1 MSPRFA
7 TQPPRL
13 YHRRRS
19 GTSVFLSFLI
29 HRHLTPSLL
38 SSSRSFPP
46 ILPRVFCSCLPAKH
60 DQSLF
65 PVRRHD
71 TPLLSPFTP
80 TAILEEGL
88 LRQRQVFSA
97 TGRMCDHPSDDYR
110 EIAHVGLSCR
120 SMNFIFSHKTAK
132 IQNKLCICEPMLNL
146 AIYWTMIKNFSRI
159 NQVNLAKNFIRRS
172 PSSKLVKALRRLGT
186 NIKMTIHFSRNSF

>member
-19 GTSVFLSFLI
+19 GTAVLLSFLI

-38 SSSRSFPP
+38 SSSRSFPLV
-46 ILPRVFCSCLPAKH
+46 LPRVFCSCLPAKH

-71 TPLLSPFTP
+71 TPFTP

-88 LRQRQVFSA
+88 LRQRRVLSA

-110 EIAHVGLSCR
+110 EITHVGLSYHF
-120 SMNFIFSHKTAK
+120 MNFVVSQRIVDVSTSKTS
-132 IQNKLCICEPMLNL
+132 CISRRRF
-146 AIYWTMIKNFSRI
+146 IDISTMYQTYCSVLMNFQTI
-159 NQVNLAKNFIRRS
+159 N
-172 PSSKLVKALRRLGT
+172 
-186 NIKMTIHFSRNSF
+186 

>member
-7 TQPPRL
+7 TQPRL

-19 GTSVFLSFLI
+19 GTAVLLSFLI
-29 HRHLTPSLL
+29 YHRHLTPSLL

-46 ILPRVFCSCLPAKH
+46 LLPRVLCSCLPAKH

-65 PVRRHD
+65 PVCRHD
-71 TPLLSPFTP
+71 TPFTP

-88 LRQRQVFSA
+88 LRQRRVLSA

-110 EIAHVGLSCR
+110 EITHVGLSYR
-120 SMNFIFSHKTAK
+120 FMNFLVLQRIVDVSTSK
-132 IQNKLCICEPMLNL
+132 ISCASERL
-146 AIYWTMIKNFSRI
+146 YRR
-159 NQVNLAKNFIRRS
+159 FIDVS
-172 PSSKLVKALRRLGT
+172 
-186 NIKMTIHFSRNSF
+186 NYY

>member
-19 GTSVFLSFLI
+19 GTAVFLSFLI
-29 HRHLTPSLL
+29 YRHLTPSLL
-38 SSSRSFPP
+38 SSSRSFPLV
-46 ILPRVFCSCLPAKH
+46 LPRVFCSCLPAKH

-71 TPLLSPFTP
+71 TPFTL
-80 TAILEEGL
+80 TTILEEGL
-88 LRQRQVFSA
+88 LRQRRVLSA

-110 EIAHVGLSCR
+110 EITHVGLSYR
-120 SMNFIFSHKTAK
+120 FMNFVVSQKMFRHPKGVVFLRI
-132 IQNKLCICEPMLNL
+132 CIDISVMC
-146 AIYWTMIKNFSRI
+146 
-159 NQVNLAKNFIRRS
+159 
-172 PSSKLVKALRRLGT
+172 
-186 NIKMTIHFSRNSF
+186 

>member
-46 ILPRVFCSCLPAKH
+46 ALSRVFCSCLPAKH

-65 PVRRHD
+65 PVCRHD
-71 TPLLSPFTP
+71 TPFTP

-88 LRQRQVFSA
+88 LRQRRVLSA

-110 EIAHVGLSCR
+110 EIAHVGLSYISLYEFYFLTQR
-120 SMNFIFSHKTAK
+120 TATHN
-132 IQNKLCICEPMLNL
+132 IQNKLYICEFM
-146 AIYWTMIKNFSRI
+146 Y
-159 NQVNLAKNFIRRS
+159 
-172 PSSKLVKALRRLGT
+172 
-186 NIKMTIHFSRNSF
+186 